1 MIENTPDTTP
11 DPAEILDET
20 PRAIPEAGML
30 GRALDRVSDVFA
42 VAILAAA
49 GILIFEVFMRYVFT
63 APTIWGHE
71 TVVFLIAASFIFGG
85 LFVAARD
92 AHIRVVLIYDALKPP
107 TRRIFDIVISLV
119 CALSC
124 LFFSLA
130 TWPVVERALY
140 TPQGGWRVETSGT
153 AFNAPYP
160 GTLRA
165 FLFGVLCIMTVQFL
179 VLAVGYARGRRR

>member
-1 MIENTPDTTP
+1 MTEFNPDAT
-11 DPAEILDET
+11 EILDQT
-20 PRAIPEAGML
+20 PRAIPEAGLL
-30 GRALDRVSDVFA
+30 GRLLDRVSDVFA
-42 VAILAAA
+42 IAILAAA
-49 GILIFEVFMRYVFT
+49 AILMIEVFLRYVFVM
-63 APTIWGHE
+63 PTIWGHE

-107 TRRIFDIVISLV
+107 TRRIFDIVISCI

-130 TWPVVERALY
+130 TWPVVARALY
-140 TPQGGWRVETSGT
+140 TPQGDWRVETSGT

-160 GTLRA
+160 GILRA
-165 FLFGVLCIMTVQFL
+165 FLFGVLCVMTVQFI
-179 VLAVGYARGRRR
+179 VLAVGYARGKRH

>member
-1 MIENTPDTTP
+1 MSE
-11 DPAEILDET
+11 DPPASTLEPAPT
-20 PRAIPEAGML
+20 AIPEAGL
-30 GRALDRVSDVFA
+30 IGRAIDRISDVFA

-49 GILIFEVFMRYVFT
+49 GVLILEVFLRYVFN

-71 TVVFLIAASFIFGG
+71 TVVFLIASAFIFGG

-92 AHIRVVLIYDALKPP
+92 AHIRVVLIYDALRP
-107 TRRIFDIVISLV
+107 TVRRVFDVVISCI

-130 TWPVVERALY
+130 TWPTVVRALY
-140 TPQGGWRVETSGT
+140 TPQGDWRVETSGT

-160 GTLRA
+160 GILRA
-165 FLFGVLCIMTVQFL
+165 FLLVVLIVLTLQFI
-179 VLAVGYARGRRR
+179 VLAIGYARGRKSA